1 MLTQACSSFTVTPVV
16 TRHLPVQLLVIQA
29 VPLLLDA
36 EMAVETLLLP
46 VQLLLA
52 VEMAA
57 ETLLLPVQLL
67 LAAVQLLLAAVLQPL
82 LAVHQLLLTAVL
94 LHAAAPRSATASATC

>member
-1 MLTQACSSFTVTPVV
+1 M
-16 TRHLPVQLLVIQA
+16 QLLVIQA
-29 VPLLLDA
+29 VPLRLDA
-36 EMAVETLLLP
+36 
-46 VQLLLA
+46 
-52 VEMAA
+52 EMAA

-67 LAAVQLLLAAVLQPL
+67 LAAVPLLLAAVLQPL